1 MSLSDWARMEVSWSD
16 WTRSSREVV
25 PGQTNS
31 SRKSEK
37 ISENSVGYVVIWLDT
52 DMSDVIWLDEK
63 FSRSCPG
70 ANRIDVSWSDWMRNY
85 LLDRRCQSNNK
96 CNIMSW
102 SECRV
107 RKKRE
112 KMWEF
117 GGPWTVGLWGKPRKE
132 VRTRWTV
139 RKKREKIRKFGGP
152 GTTGS
157 CRFHPICV

>member
-1 MSLSDWARMEVSWSD
+1 MSLSDWTWIWVSWSD
-16 WTRSSREVV
+16 WTRS
-25 PGQTNS
+25 
-31 SRKSEK
+31 
-37 ISENSVGYVVIWLDT
+37 
-52 DMSDVIWLDEK
+52 
-63 FSRSCPG
+63 CPG
-70 ANRIDVSWSDWMRNY
+70 TNRIDVSWSDWIRNCPVDRRCQSNNKFNRIDVSWSNWMRNY

-96 CNIMSW
+96 YNIMSW

-117 GGPWTVGLWGKPRKE
+117 GGPWTAGLWGTPRKE

-139 RKKREKIRKFGGP
+139 RKKRENIRVFGGP

-157 CRFHPICV
+157 FTPYVSNFR